1 MSNVRPVIDAGY
13 ASASGPK
20 SVGDASPNPSP
31 VIRCRFEVWKK
42 KINLIF
48 FFKYGFFLFFCS
60 LFCFLFF
67 VIYFFNFLKRLF
79 YCISLFCFIFKCLK
93 RVLN

>member
-1 MSNVRPVIDAGY
+1 MSNVRSVIDAGY
-13 ASASGPK
+13 ASTFGPK

-48 FFKYGFFLFFCS
+48 FQVWFFFSSFV
-60 LFCFLFF
+60 FCF
-67 VIYFFNFLKRLF
+67 VMSEI
-79 YCISLFCFIFKCLK
+79 
-93 RVLN
+93 V

>member
-42 KINLIF
+42 KTNLIF
-48 FFKYGFFLFFCS
+48 FQVWFFFSSFA
-60 LFCFLFF
+60 LFF
-67 VIYFFNFLKRLF
+67 VSYFL
-79 YCISLFCFIFKCLK
+79 SSIF
-93 RVLN
+93 